1 MRKKEKPKYYVS
13 VYEKFPIFKWKKC
26 ECCGEEV
33 ILEKMYVV
41 TFHNDLCYTYQI
53 PFTLCKRC
61 ALRKIIGDSICMPI
75 LERAIPRMLSEYY
88 RSSDEFEAFKRDSN
102 RIK

>member
-1 MRKKEKPKYYVS
+1 MRKKEKPKYYVN

-41 TFHNDLCYTYQI
+41 TFYNDVYHTYQE
-53 PFTLCKRC
+53 PFTICKRC
-61 ALRKIIGDSICMPI
+61 ALRKIIGDHVYMPI
-75 LERAIPRMLSEYY
+75 LNRAIPRMLSEYY
-88 RSSDEFEAFKRDSN
+88 KSSEEFEAFKRDSN